1 MTKLS
6 VPPCARKARRGITL
20 VTEISLMRLQRR
32 IFFFLY
38 LAIFCHYNCSI
49 K

>member
-1 MTKLS
+1 MPL
-6 VPPCARKARRGITL
+6 CACKARRGLTL

-38 LAIFCHYNCSI
+38 LAIFCHYTCSL

>member
-1 MTKLS
+1 MFAF
-6 VPPCARKARRGITL
+6 PCARKARRGITW
-20 VTEISLMRLQRR
+20 VTDSSLMRLHRR

>member
-1 MTKLS
+1 MSL
-6 VPPCARKARRGITL
+6 CACKARRGLTL
-20 VTEISLMRLQRR
+20 VTEISLRLQRR

-38 LAIFCHYNCSI
+38 LAIFCHYTCSI

>member
-1 MTKLS
+1 MPL
-6 VPPCARKARRGITL
+6 CARKARRGITM

-38 LAIFCHYNCSI
+38 LAILCHYTCSI